1 MPRTGKGGKRT
12 GASGTA
18 YSNRSDL
25 NTAMPV
31 TTVPGQPYGVAA
43 QQRAAQQ
50 AVPMG
55 PTPIGPA
62 AAPAPAAPAAP
73 ATPTIGSAFPV
84 PSQPLP
90 GELPWLSPSDYPDEP
105 VTAGVDFGPGP
116 GSEALSIPPMN
127 ISRELAMM
135 NQVAAP
141 SALLM
146 DLARA
151 AAIMGL

>member
-1 MPRTGKGGKRT
+1 MPRNGKGGKRT
-12 GASGTA
+12 GTSGTA
-18 YSNRSDL
+18 YGNRSDL
-25 NTAMPV
+25 NTAVPV

-50 AVPMG
+50 AIPMAPTPVG
-55 PTPIGPA
+55 PTAPPAPPA
-62 AAPAPAAPAAP
+62 AQQQ
-73 ATPTIGSAFPV
+73 TIGSVFPT
-84 PSQPLP
+84 PNLPLP
-90 GELPWLSPSDYPDEP
+90 GELPWMHPSDYPDEP

-116 GSEALSIPPMN
+116 GSGALSIPPMN